1 MPAVSFTGL
10 AIVAAVAF
18 AVPFVLGLAPRVRL
32 PSVVLEIVAGI
43 VIGPDGLKW
52 VRVDLP
58 IGILALLG
66 LAFLLF
72 LAGLEIKID
81 RLRGRVL
88 RVTGLAFALS
98 FALALV
104 ISVGFGALGLV
115 TSLLLVA
122 IILSATALGVVIPIL
137 KDAGEVSSDFGQLVV
152 AAATIAEFAAI
163 ILLSLFFSRQ
173 ASGTGQ
179 QVVLLG
185 LFALLALA
193 LVVAVGRA
201 ERSMRL
207 TGVLLRLQD
216 TTAQIRV
223 RGAFILL
230 AVFAALAERL
240 GLEVILGAFMA
251 GVILTLG
258 QGRDVMMTHPL
269 LRTKLEAIGF
279 GVFIPVFFVSSGLQ
293 FNLAALAALVVSPS
307 TLVRVPLFLGALF
320 LIRAVPA
327 LLYWPRLGGRRTAA
341 AALLQATSLSFIV
354 AATGIGR
361 ELGLL
366 NAASAAALVAAGL
379 LSVLLFPLAALTLLR
394 GGAQP
399 AAVARPTS
407 RRRPA
412 NGYRQGASAARGR
425 RRHAGKRTS
434 GQRGQ
439 WVIGGEIPLFRHAGL
454 GT

>member
-1 MPAVSFTGL
+1 MPPVSFTGL

-18 AVPFVLGLAPRVRL
+18 AVPFVLGLAPRLRL

-43 VIGPDGLKW
+43 VIGPDGFKW

-72 LAGLEIKID
+72 LAGLEIEVD

-104 ISVGFGALGLV
+104 ISAGFGALGLV
-115 TSLLLVA
+115 TSPLLVA

-137 KDAGEVSSDFGQLVV
+137 KDAGEIASDFGQLVV

-193 LVVAVGRA
+193 ITLAAGRA
-201 ERSMRL
+201 ERSTRL
-207 TGVLLRLQD
+207 TGILLRLQD

-230 AVFAALAERL
+230 TVFAALAERL

-251 GVILTLG
+251 GVILTLVD
-258 QGRDVMMTHPL
+258 RDVMMTHPL
-269 LRTKLEAIGF
+269 LRAKLEAIGF
-279 GVFIPVFFVSSGLQ
+279 GVFIPIFFVSSGLS
-293 FNLAALAALVVSPS
+293 FNLAALVASPS

-327 LLYWPRLGGRRTAA
+327 LLYRPLLSGRRTAA
-341 AALLQATSLSFIV
+341 AGLLQATSLSFIV

-366 NAASAAALVAAGL
+366 SATSAAALVAAGL
-379 LSVLLFPLAALTLLR
+379 LSVLFFPLVALTLLR
-394 GGAQP
+394 GDSQPGA
-399 AAVARPTS
+399 
-407 RRRPA
+407 
-412 NGYRQGASAARGR
+412 GA
-425 RRHAGKRTS
+425 
-434 GQRGQ
+434 
-439 WVIGGEIPLFRHAGL
+439 
-454 GT
+454 